1 MIFWFMFLNLILDV
15 GIMGSIKIKTEI
27 PGPKSLALMNRK
39 KASVSHGTD
48 IVMPIFAK
56 SAKGA
61 LIHDVDGNTF
71 IDFYGG
77 VGATNSGHSNPI
89 IVNAIKKQADKFLH
103 TCFFETPY
111 ESYIEVCEKLNKI
124 TPGNFKK
131 KSALFNS
138 GAEAVENAVKIARK
152 FTGRQAVVSFE
163 EGFHGRTL
171 MTLSLTGKVKPYKF
185 GFGPFAPETYKL
197 HYPYVYRKPP
207 HIDDEEYID
216 YQLEYLENDFFKGVV
231 APENIACIVMEM
243 ITGEGGF
250 IVPPKRYVKELRR
263 ICKENGILF
272 IADEVQSGF
281 ARTGKLFAC
290 EHFGIA
296 PDIMTTAK
304 SLSNGMPL
312 SAVTGKTE
320 IMDSVQE
327 GGLGGTFS
335 GNPLSC
341 EAAKQAID
349 FIMKNKLWLRA
360 DKIGNSV
367 KKRFDELGDEFEC
380 IGDARGLGAMRAI
393 EIVKNKKNKIPDKNL
408 TQKIVKHAYENGLLV
423 LSSGLLGNDIRTL
436 MPLTILDSELN
447 EGLDVL
453 ERAIRLS
460 VR

>member
-1 MIFWFMFLNLILDV
+1 
-15 GIMGSIKIKTEI
+15 
-27 PGPKSLALMNRK
+27 
-39 KASVSHGTD
+39 
-48 IVMPIFAK
+48 
-56 SAKGA
+56 
-61 LIHDVDGNTF
+61 
-71 IDFYGG
+71 
-77 VGATNSGHSNPI
+77 
-89 IVNAIKKQADKFLH
+89 
-103 TCFFETPY
+103 
-111 ESYIEVCEKLNKI
+111 
-124 TPGNFKK
+124 
-131 KSALFNS
+131 
-138 GAEAVENAVKIARK
+138 
-152 FTGRQAVVSFE
+152 
-163 EGFHGRTL
+163 

-263 ICKENGILF
+263 ICKGNGILF

-335 GNPLSC
+335 GNPISC

-436 MPLTILDSELN
+436 MPLTILDRELN

-453 ERAIRLS
+453 EKAIKVCSRS
-460 VR
+460 K

>member
-1 MIFWFMFLNLILDV
+1 MFLNLILDV
-15 GIMGSIKIKTEI
+15 GIMGSIKIKTKI

-39 KASVSHGTD
+39 KASVSHGVD
-48 IVMPIFAK
+48 IAIPIFAS
-56 SAKGA
+56 SAKNA
-61 LIHDVDGNTF
+61 LIKDVDGNVF

-77 VGATNSGHSNPI
+77 VGATNSGHSNPV
-89 IVNAIKKQADKFLH
+89 IVNAITKQAEKFVH
-103 TCFFETPY
+103 TCFFEVPY
-111 ESYIEVCEKLNKI
+111 EPHIEVCEKLNKI

-197 HYPYVYRKPP
+197 HYPYIYRKPL
-207 HIDDEEYID
+207 HVSDEEYID

-231 APENIACIVMEM
+231 APENISCIVMEM

-250 IVPPKRYVKELRR
+250 IVPPKRYVKELRK

-296 PDIMTTAK
+296 PDIITTAK

-312 SAVTGKTE
+312 SAVTGKAE
-320 IMDSVQE
+320 VMDSVQE

-341 EAAKQAID
+341 EAAKQAIE
-349 FIMKNKLWLRA
+349 FIIKNKLWLRA
-360 DKIGNSV
+360 EKMGSV
-367 KKRFDELGDEFEC
+367 VGKRFDEFRDEFEC
-380 IGDARGLGAMRAI
+380 VGEARGLGAMRAI

-453 ERAIRLS
+453 EKAIRMG
-460 VR
+460 VKR

>member
-1 MIFWFMFLNLILDV
+1 MPN
-15 GIMGSIKIKTEI
+15 IKIRTKI
-27 PGPKSLALMNRK
+27 PGPRSLAMFKRK
-39 KASVSHGTD
+39 KISISNGVD
-48 IVMPIFAK
+48 VVMPVFVK
-56 SAKGA
+56 SAKGT
-61 LIHDVDGNTF
+61 LIQDIDGNTF

-77 VGATNSGHSNPI
+77 VGATNSGHGNQL
-89 IVNAIKKQADKFLH
+89 IVNAIKKQAERFVH

-124 TPGNFKK
+124 TPGKFKK

-152 FTGRQAVVSFE
+152 FTGRQAIVSFE

-171 MTLSLTGKVKPYKF
+171 LTLSLTGKVKPYKF

-197 HYPYVYRKPP
+197 HYPYVYRMPP
-207 HIDDEEYID
+207 HMSEEEYVD
-216 YQLEYLENDFFKGVV
+216 YQLEYIENDFFKGVV
-231 APENIACIVMEM
+231 APENIACVVMEM

-250 IVPPKRYVKELRR
+250 IVPPKRYVQELRK
-263 ICKENGILF
+263 ICHENGILF

-281 ARTGKLFAC
+281 ARTGRLFAV

-296 PDIMTTAK
+296 PDMITTAK

-312 SAVTGKTE
+312 SAVTGRAD
-320 IMDSVQE
+320 IMDCVQT
-327 GGLGGTFS
+327 GGLGGTFA

-341 EAAKQAID
+341 EAAKVAID
-349 FIMKNKLWLRA
+349 FILKKKLWLRA
-360 DKIGNSV
+360 AHIGKIV
-367 KKRFDELGDEFEC
+367 EKRFNGFKREFEC
-380 IGDARGLGAMRAI
+380 VGDARGLGAMRAI
-393 EIVKNKKNKIPDKNL
+393 EIVKNKKTKEPDKDL

-436 MPLTILDSELN
+436 MPLTIRDSELN

-453 ERAIRLS
+453 EKAIRI
-460 VR
+460 VRR